1 MASARFD
8 EEWLDGGG
16 HVVAVTGELEMTN
29 IGELRRR
36 VEALLDDGRARI
48 VIDLDGVTHMDS
60 SGLAELLTVHQ
71 RVGALGGALVVVV
84 SSQAILRTLEIRG
97 VDGLLSIAPTR
108 AAACAALG

>member
-8 EEWLDGGG
+8 EEWLSGGA
-16 HVVAVTGELEMTN
+16 HVVAVTGELEQTN
-29 IGELRRR
+29 IGELHRR

-60 SGLAELLTVHQ
+60 SGLAELLTIHQ
-71 RVGALGGALVVVV
+71 RAGALGGALVVVV
-84 SSQAILRTLEIRG
+84 SSPPLLRTLEIRG
-97 VDGLLSIAPTR
+97 VDGLLSIVPTR